1 MGNALKF
8 SQGGIARGPRSGYA
22 AELHGTEAV
31 VPLPDGRTIPVAI
44 QGSMGGSSHTEN
56 VSFTINVSGGG
67 DSAKIAKAVSQEVQ
81 RAFRTRSRSG
91 GYGRGL

>member
-1 MGNALKF
+1 MLGF

-44 QGSMGGSSHTEN
+44 QGSMGGGNHTEN
-56 VSFTINVSGGG
+56 VTFTINVTGGG